1 MLRTSTS
8 AGKVWLSVGGA
19 LSLILTEGLIQIKHF
34 IIACYELMI
43 NNKYVKYVEI
53 TICKLWPEFLA

>member
-19 LSLILTEGLIQIKHF
+19 LSLILPEGLIQIKHF

-53 TICKLWPEFLA
+53 TICK